1 MAGNQKC
8 LLVIDDEDDICQVI
22 QAKFEHLG
30 YKVLIAHSVHEGYQK
45 IEKGAP
51 DCVFLDICIPG
62 SEGGLACLRGIRS
75 YNHKNPHEQDRI
87 RKTPVVMIT
96 GAGTVMQALF
106 DREEISGFIEK
117 PFDLADLQARV
128 EQIVWKR

>member
-1 MAGNQKC
+1 M
-8 LLVIDDEDDICQVI
+8 LIIDDEDDICEI
-22 QAKFEHLG
+22 IKAKFEQLG

-45 IEKGAP
+45 IEKGEP
-51 DCVFLDICIPG
+51 DCVLLDICIPG

-75 YNHKNPHEQDRI
+75 YNHKHSHEQTRI
-87 RKTPVVMIT
+87 RKTPVIMIT
-96 GAGTVMQALF
+96 GAGAVMQPLF

-117 PFDLADLQARV
+117 PFDLTTVQAKI